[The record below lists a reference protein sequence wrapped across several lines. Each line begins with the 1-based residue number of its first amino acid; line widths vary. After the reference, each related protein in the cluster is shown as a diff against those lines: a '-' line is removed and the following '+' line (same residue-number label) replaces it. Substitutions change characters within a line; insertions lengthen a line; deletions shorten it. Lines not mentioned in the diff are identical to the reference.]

1 MRLLITGVAGFVAGH
16 LIDHLRAAHPEVELC
31 GLDRPD
37 ALERVGLGRQVTCMG
52 VDLEDAG
59 ALVSVVEKASPDR
72 VIHLAGQSSVERSWR
87 DPGATLSSNVLGT
100 LHLLEALRRH
110 APRARALVVGSAEEY
125 GHSAGAGS
133 LPESAPLRP
142 GSPYAASKA
151 AQGLLAL
158 EQARA
163 GLYVVVTRTFNHT
176 GPRRGAAFAESS
188 FARQIAE
195 IERSGRPGRIEVGN
209 LDAVRDFSD
218 VREVVRVYWELL
230 GSGRSG
236 EIYNVCSGRGV
247 EIRGLLEQLL
257 RLAQVAIEVRVDP
270 ARLRPSDIPVQ
281 VGDPTKLEQAIGWHP
296 APDLEPALA
305 DLLEEWRQRVGA

>member
-16 LIDHLRAAHPEVELC
+16 LVDCLRAARPDVELV
-31 GLDRPD
+31 GLDRPA
-37 ALERVGLGRQVTCMG
+37 ALERAGLGRRVTCMG
-52 VDLEDAG
+52 VDLEDAT
-59 ALVSVVEKASPDR
+59 ALARAVEKAAPDR
-72 VIHLAGQSSVERSWR
+72 VIHLAGQSSVERSWH

-110 APRARALVVGSAEEY
+110 APRARVLVVGSAEEY
-125 GHSAGAGS
+125 GHSAGAGPLS
-133 LPESAPLRP
+133 EGAPLRP
-142 GSPYAASKA
+142 SSPYAASKA

-163 GLYVVVTRTFNHT
+163 GLFVVVTRTFNHT

-195 IERSGRPGRIEVGN
+195 IEKSGRPGRIEVGN

-218 VREVVRVYWELL
+218 VREVVRVYWALL
-230 GSGRSG
+230 GSGSSG
-236 EIYNVCSGRGV
+236 EVYNVCSGRGV
-247 EIRGLLEQLL
+247 EIRGLLEHLL

-281 VGDPTKLEQAIGWHP
+281 VGDPTKLEQAVGWHP
-296 APDLEPALA
+296 SPDLDSALA
-305 DLLEEWRQRVGA
+305 DLLDEWRRRVGG